1 MVTVCICHCTCKN
14 VLCWAVK
21 VCSVCSE
28 AFKLINQVQSQCIW
42 TLRIQAGWHLLA
54 VQAVCGL
61 LGCYHLPEQSW
72 YIETD
77 IKCLPPPHVKRL
89 RFLARLSWYK
99 VSSQGREGCHSAR
112 WLIDPELS
120 PFVLAVM
127 IHTSRHTRLLK
138 QIQECHTV
146 WAWEAHVATQ
156 HKMVLRCTQ
165 ANIYAVLSYKYM
177 VILVHADW

>member
-1 MVTVCICHCTCKN
+1 MYWLSWSTGFNTLDGHSLYLSLYMQN
-14 VLCWAVK
+14 VLCWVVK

-54 VQAVCGL
+54 VKLSAGL

-99 VSSQGREGCHSAR
+99 VSSQGRRVSQCTLADRSWTITVCVGCHDTYIQTYS
-112 WLIDPELS
+112 
-120 PFVLAVM
+120 
-127 IHTSRHTRLLK
+127 RLLK

-146 WAWEAHVATQ
+146 WAWEAHMSFA
-156 HKMVLRCTQ
+156 
-165 ANIYAVLSYKYM
+165 A
-177 VILVHADW
+177 